1 MRFCFILGLFAAL
14 FFACSEPKPDPQI
27 IEIERKDSLI
37 MAIHDEVMPKIAK
50 VLSLRKQIQNK
61 IDSVDESENKAHL
74 QHVSYSLTKADADM
88 MQWMRSY
95 QIPMMSDT
103 AIRYLNKQE
112 LEIKAISAAIYE
124 SIRMADSTINSMQP

>member
-1 MRFCFILGLFAAL
+1 MRFCFIIGVLATL

-27 IEIERKDSLI
+27 IEIESKDSLI

-50 VLSLRKQIQNK
+50 VLSLRKQIQHK
-61 IDSVDESENKAHL
+61 IDSADESENKAHL

-103 AIRYLNKQE
+103 AITYLNKQE

-124 SIRMADSTINSMQP
+124 SIRLADSTINSKQQ